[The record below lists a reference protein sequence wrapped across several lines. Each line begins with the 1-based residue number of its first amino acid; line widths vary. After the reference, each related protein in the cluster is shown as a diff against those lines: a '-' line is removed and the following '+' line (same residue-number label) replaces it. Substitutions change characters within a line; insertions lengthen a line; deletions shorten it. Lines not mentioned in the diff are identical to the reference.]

1 MMENHI
7 SVRPRSPVLEAAGEW
22 RQIVK
27 AQLAIIHY
35 YNRNLVMS
43 TQLTLKLILQDS
55 SNTCSKLTMQKP
67 VENSNSFQIYL
78 LNQTTCIY
86 IVALGADKT
95 GS

>member
-27 AQLAIIHY
+27 AQLAITHY
-35 YNRNLVMS
+35 HNRNLVMS

-55 SNTCSKLTMQKP
+55 SNTCSKLKSPLCRNQWRTQI
-67 VENSNSFQIYL
+67 SFKFI
-78 LNQTTCIY
+78 C
-86 IVALGADKT
+86 
-95 GS
+95 

>member
-55 SNTCSKLTMQKP
+55 SNTCSKLKSPLCRSQWRT
-67 VENSNSFQIYL
+67 QIAFKFI
-78 LNQTTCIY
+78 C
-86 IVALGADKT
+86 
-95 GS
+95 